1 MLCPS
6 CGRDNPSDAQFC
18 NECGANLDTPLDT
31 PVAETPAP
39 PRETAEESRV
49 LTSGS
54 FVGRQQEMG
63 ELRAA
68 LEDALAGRGRLVM
81 LAGEPGIGKSRAA
94 QEIGAY
100 AELGGSRVLWGRC
113 HEEPGTPAY
122 WPWIQA
128 IRAYV
133 REQDGESIRA
143 VMGPGASD
151 IAAIIP
157 DLREKLPDLE
167 LPPVLEPE
175 QARFRLFDSIT
186 SFLRNSART
195 QPLVIILDDLHWADP
210 ASLLLLEFVARE
222 MADCSLLVVGAYRDV
237 ELSRSHPLSETLG
250 GLARERLFQR
260 IPLRGLDTKDLE
272 LLIEAT
278 ADIALSASFAEA
290 VHSHTDGNPF
300 FAIEVIRV
308 LREEGELTPEGLG
321 EDRAWAIR
329 IPEGV
334 REVIGRRLNRLSG
347 ECNQVL
353 TVASVIGRGFELG
366 QLNKLIAEH
375 SEEVLLEA
383 LEEGLG
389 ASIIE
394 EVPGSATGFQFC
406 HALIQETLAGELSAA
421 RRVRLH
427 AQIGQALE
435 ELYGTD
441 PESHAAELAY
451 HFAEAEPVLG
461 PEKLVRYSLL
471 AGGQALAAFA
481 WEDAILHFQ
490 RGLAVKQTPLS
501 GTEPAKD
508 ADTAAL
514 LFGLGRARVATLPR
528 NQMQDAVDS
537 LSRAFEYYE
546 TSGEVERAVATAE
559 YPLSTPAGITPK
571 AAELITR
578 ALALA
583 PEDSLTTGRLLV
595 RSAWDLGRMKG
606 DYDGAQG
613 AFSRA
618 LEIARLHGNNDLER
632 EALAA
637 AGEVDVFHLRCRESL
652 EKSLRAIQLAR
663 QASDPRS
670 EVQARQ
676 RATLALT
683 ITGDLEG
690 ARLHATAGLAPAER
704 LRDRFWLST
713 AYWSVQFVS
722 RLQGDWYAA
731 RDFSD
736 RGLIMG
742 HGDPRILSDRVM
754 LEYEQGDFSQGK
766 FYLKR
771 LLQVHRG
778 LMPGPT
784 TGYVMPALIIPLI
797 NRIDHEVAHLDYAY
811 SLAEAVISSASAS
824 PLVTSVAKAGL
835 ALLAVLRHDETAAVE
850 HYSGLKPICGTMLQT
865 GVISADRLL
874 GLLSQTLG
882 NYDRASEHFEDA
894 LAFCRKAGYRPEL
907 AWTCH
912 DYAEALFQCNGPGD
926 QSKAS
931 SLLDEALSISS
942 ELGMRPLME
951 RVIALQE
958 RVQSRPEPSP
968 AYPDRLSQREVEVLR
983 LITLGKSNPEIA
995 EELFISP
1002 NTVAHHVTNILNKTS
1017 TANRTEAA
1025 TYASRNGLA

>member
-1 MLCPS
+1 
-6 CGRDNPSDAQFC
+6 
-18 NECGANLDTPLDT
+18 
-31 PVAETPAP
+31 
-39 PRETAEESRV
+39 
-49 LTSGS
+49 
-54 FVGRQQEMG
+54 
-63 ELRAA
+63 
-68 LEDALAGRGRLVM
+68 
-81 LAGEPGIGKSRAA
+81 
-94 QEIGAY
+94 
-100 AELGGSRVLWGRC
+100 
-113 HEEPGTPAY
+113 
-122 WPWIQA
+122 
-128 IRAYV
+128 
-133 REQDGESIRA
+133 
-143 VMGPGASD
+143 
-151 IAAIIP
+151 
-157 DLREKLPDLE
+157 
-167 LPPVLEPE
+167 
-175 QARFRLFDSIT
+175 
-186 SFLRNSART
+186 
-195 QPLVIILDDLHWADP
+195 
-210 ASLLLLEFVARE
+210 
-222 MADCSLLVVGAYRDV
+222 
-237 ELSRSHPLSETLG
+237 
-250 GLARERLFQR
+250 
-260 IPLRGLDTKDLE
+260 
-272 LLIEAT
+272 
-278 ADIALSASFAEA
+278 
-290 VHSHTDGNPF
+290 
-300 FAIEVIRV
+300 
-308 LREEGELTPEGLG
+308 
-321 EDRAWAIR
+321 
-329 IPEGV
+329 
-334 REVIGRRLNRLSG
+334 
-347 ECNQVL
+347 
-353 TVASVIGRGFELG
+353 
-366 QLNKLIAEH
+366 
-375 SEEVLLEA
+375 
-383 LEEGLG
+383 
-389 ASIIE
+389 
-394 EVPGSATGFQFC
+394 
-406 HALIQETLAGELSAA
+406 
-421 RRVRLH
+421 
-427 AQIGQALE
+427 
-435 ELYGTD
+435 
-441 PESHAAELAY
+441 
-451 HFAEAEPVLG
+451 
-461 PEKLVRYSLL
+461 
-471 AGGQALAAFA
+471 
-481 WEDAILHFQ
+481 
-490 RGLAVKQTPLS
+490 
-501 GTEPAKD
+501 
-508 ADTAAL
+508 
-514 LFGLGRARVATLPR
+514 
-528 NQMQDAVDS
+528 MQDAVDS

-618 LEIARLHGNNDLER
+618 LEIARLHGKR
-632 EALAA
+632 RPGKGGAGRRRRSRRVSTFA
-637 AGEVDVFHLRCRESL
+637 AG
-652 EKSLRAIQLAR
+652 RAWRKAYGLSSLAR

-894 LAFCRKAGYRPEL
+894 LAFCSKAGYRPEL

-995 EELFISP
+995 EELFHQP
-1002 NTVAHHVTNILNKTS
+1002 KYRCPPRH
-1017 TANRTEAA
+1017 
-1025 TYASRNGLA
+1025 